1 MHHYPFHIGDYRK
14 DTANLSLLE
23 HGVYRSLIDCY
34 YLQETPLPSDKDKL
48 CRMIG
53 ARQPDE
59 KQAVSYILDDY
70 FTLKIDGYHHAGCHK
85 VLEKIYERSETARK
99 SAAIRWGKHEENMQ
113 TPCER
118 IKKTCE
124 RIANASESDATSML
138 PTTHNPLPITHNKTP
153 SSSGDDKPATKHPD
167 YQAIVDLYHKILPE
181 LPSVKLL
188 TDKRKSA
195 MRSCCQ
201 LKASYYGLDFWE
213 AYFEQ
218 ASKQDWVMGRSGKWK
233 GDFDFLITVSKFVRV
248 LEGSYA

>member
-1 MHHYPFHIGDYRK
+1 MHHYPFHVGDYRK

-34 YLQETPLPSDKDKL
+34 YLQETPLVADKDKL

-53 ARQPDE
+53 ARTPEE

-70 FTLKIDGYHHAGCHK
+70 FTLKSDGYHHSGCHK
-85 VLEKIYERSETARK
+85 VLEKIYGRSEAARK
-99 SAAIRWGKHEENMQ
+99 SAAMRWGKHEENMHK
-113 TPCER
+113 TCER
-118 IKKTCE
+118 IENECE
-124 RIANASESDATSML
+124 RIANASESDANEML

-153 SSSGDDKPATKHPD
+153 SSSGDDKPETKHPD
-167 YQAIVDLYHKILPE
+167 YQSIIDLYHKILPQ
-181 LPSVKLL
+181 LPSVKIL

-201 LKASYYGLDFWE
+201 LKPSYYGIDFWE

-218 ASKQDWVMGRSGKWK
+218 ASKSDFLMGRKTDWK
-233 GDFDFLITVSKFVRV
+233 ADFDFLVTKSKFVKV
-248 LEGSYA
+248 LEGSYE